1 MITRIVSGILGIGL
15 FLALCFWG
23 TLPFAVAVAALTAA
37 AIHEYVGGHR
47 LVPLAEEVPASWQ
60 PLARLFKPINAGL
73 AMISLALIP
82 AVYVATIS
90 DVSQILTIWSAVLFV
105 GVLFGV
111 GVVIAS
117 WNTGRGLGWL
127 RAFYGKIG
135 FWYLGGL
142 FSCFLLLRG
151 VAGRVKVGGFPE
163 VDRGAWIM
171 LFVAVCIWSTDTFAY
186 FTGKAIGKHKLAPKL
201 SPGKTIE
208 GVLGGLLGAMVA
220 GFFFARWIQLPP
232 SAGIG
237 VGLIAGV
244 LGPLGDLFE
253 SAMKREL
260 GLKDFGKLM
269 PGHGGALD
277 RFDSLLFAAPAA
289 YLFLRLVVGLAP

>member
-1 MITRIVSGILGIGL
+1 MITRIISAILGIGL

-23 TLPFAVAVAALTAA
+23 TLPFAVAVTVLTAA
-37 AIHEYVGGHR
+37 AIHEFVGGQR
-47 LVPLAEEVPASWQ
+47 SVPLPQDVPTVWQ
-60 PLARLFKPINAGL
+60 PFARVFEPINAAL
-73 AMISLALIP
+73 AMISLALVP
-82 AVYVATIS
+82 AIYVASVS
-90 DVSQILTIWSAVLFV
+90 DIRSQLTIWAAVLLAWVIF
-105 GVLFGV
+105 GIGIVL
-111 GVVIAS
+111 AS
-117 WNTGRGLGWL
+117 WNTGRGLGWM

-142 FSCFLLLRG
+142 FSCFLLLRS
-151 VAGRVKVGGFPE
+151 VAGRVRVGSFPE
-163 VDRGAWIM
+163 ADRGAWIM

-186 FTGKAIGKHKLAPKL
+186 FTGRAIGKHKLAPKL

-208 GVLGGLLGAMVA
+208 GALGGLIGAVVA
-220 GFFFARWIQLPP
+220 GGLFGRWIHLPP
-232 SAGIG
+232 IAGIG
-237 VGLIAGV
+237 VGIIAGIF
-244 LGPLGDLFE
+244 GPLGDLFE
-253 SAMKREL
+253 SALKREL